1 MSEKETPIERA
12 LRKIAEFQVKKAEK
26 LVLIAI
32 TASIILGI
40 GMIHLTFN
48 TNITKEM
55 PQNMKSIKLQ
65 NEINNDFRG
74 GKVLFIIVSLKKG
87 CYAANMPTDIR
98 DWRVMESMLSLQKEL
113 EKETNVEKVV
123 SPATVFEN
131 MGYVPKN
138 NEIIKRIISNSEM
151 YDFFSRDYS
160 SALMIVDA
168 NTGSSEKD
176 VERLTND
183 IKDDISHVEK
193 PPCVEYQ
200 LTGDA
205 PIRVVLLNLLIGD
218 MKRTFIIAAIIIFF
232 LLVLLRRSIIQ
243 AVLIMTPLLMGM
255 AWTMGTLG
263 WLNVHLSIAVAGIGA
278 MLLGLGVEYGVFV
291 LERYLEEREKGKSI
305 EEAIITS
312 VPSVCSS
319 IFGSGTTTIVSFLA
333 LATVAFPMIRNLG
346 LTLGFGIFCMLFSAV
361 FIEPC
366 LIIVK
371 DKHGGVK

>member
-1 MSEKETPIERA
+1 MEGKETPIERA
-12 LRKIAEFQVKKAEK
+12 LRKIAKFQVKNSEK
-26 LVLIAI
+26 LVIIAV
-32 TASIILGI
+32 AFSIALGI

-55 PQNMKSIKLQ
+55 PQNMKAINLQ
-65 NEINNDFRG
+65 NEVNSNFKG
-74 GKVLFIIVSLKKG
+74 GSVLFIIVSLKKG
-87 CYAANMPTDIR
+87 CYSENMPQDMR
-98 DWRVMESMLSLQKEL
+98 DWKVISSMLFLQKEL
-113 EKETNVEKVV
+113 EKEPNVEKVV
-123 SPATVFEN
+123 SPATIFEN
-131 MGYVPKN
+131 MGNIPKN
-138 NEIIKRIISNSEM
+138 DTIIKKIIENSQM
-151 YDFFSRDYS
+151 SDFFSKDYS
-160 SALMIVDA
+160 SALMIVDVNA
-168 NTGSSEKD
+168 GSGEKD
-176 VERLTND
+176 VERLTNNIKKD
-183 IKDDISHVEK
+183 IDHTEK

-218 MKRTFIIAAIIIFF
+218 MKRTFLIAAIIIFI
-232 LLVLLRRSIIQ
+232 LLVVLRKSIIQ
-243 AVLIMTPLLMGM
+243 SILIMAPLLMGM

-263 WLNVHLSIAVAGIGA
+263 WMNVHLSIAVAGIGA

-291 LERYLEEREKGKSI
+291 LERYLEEREKGKTI
-305 EEAIITS
+305 EEAITTS